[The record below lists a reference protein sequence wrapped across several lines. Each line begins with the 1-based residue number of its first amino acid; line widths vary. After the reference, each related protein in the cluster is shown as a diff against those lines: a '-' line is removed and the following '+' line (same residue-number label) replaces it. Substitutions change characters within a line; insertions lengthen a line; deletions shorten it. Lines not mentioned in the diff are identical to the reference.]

1 MSTFLGLI
9 ENYYIVYKLNP
20 RTNSSNIALENF
32 LFGEIKMTK
41 NVDTGRYKYQGY
53 GIGFDLS
60 GIFSHPDGGSSKT
73 IASKK
78 TIARTHLG

>member
-20 RTNSSNIALENF
+20 RTNSCNIALENF
-32 LFGEIKMTK
+32 
-41 NVDTGRYKYQGY
+41 DTGRYKYQGY

-60 GIFSHPDGGSSKT
+60 GIFSHTDGGSGKT

>member
-1 MSTFLGLI
+1 
-9 ENYYIVYKLNP
+9 
-20 RTNSSNIALENF
+20 
-32 LFGEIKMTK
+32 MTK